1 MIELAAIILAAGK
14 GTRMKS
20 DKPKVIFEL
29 AGIPM
34 INRVINTAEIINCHR
49 IIVVVG
55 YRKEEVI
62 AVIPQHPKIEFVEQT
77 AQLGTGHAVMMAEEK
92 LYNFHGDVLI
102 LAGDV
107 PLLRPVTLLKLLK
120 THRNQMAS
128 CTVLTAFLENP
139 GMYGRIIR
147 DHTGKIRRII
157 EYKDAGKAER
167 LIKEINTGIY
177 CFRAEDLFRTLQQ
190 VKSDNSQQ
198 EYYLTDT
205 LEILSKENKKII
217 SVIMP
222 DLTEATGVNSLEE
235 LVILQNF
242 YLANQDLYESGEKY
256 E

>member
-1 MIELAAIILAAGK
+1 MSELAAIILAAGK

-20 DKPKVIFEL
+20 EQPKVIFEL

-34 INRVINTAEIINCHR
+34 INRVIDTARVINCNR

-55 YRKEEVI
+55 YKKDEVI
-62 AVIPQHPKIEFVEQT
+62 AVIPQHPEIEFVEQA

-92 LYNFHGDVLI
+92 LRKFHGDVLI

-107 PLLRPVTLLKLLK
+107 PLLRPVTLQKLLK

-128 CTVLTAFLENP
+128 CTVLTAYLENP
-139 GMYGRIIR
+139 GMYGRVVR
-147 DHTGKIRRII
+147 DATGKIRRII

-167 LIKEINTGIY
+167 MLKEINTGIY
-177 CFRAEDLFRTLQQ
+177 CFRAEDLFWSLQRIQ
-190 VKSDNSQQ
+190 SDNCQQ

-205 LEILSKENKKII
+205 LEILSKEHKKVI

-235 LVILQNF
+235 LAELQNF
-242 YLANQDLYESGEKY
+242 YLTNQDLYESGARHE
-256 E
+256 